1 MFKSYSL
8 PPPHYAVLITTHSET
23 QATELCGIVN
33 SGWGGV
39 SLLCD
44 WKSKARYNPI
54 FCVRTPPVNDKWIW
68 LDLTHSGTHL
78 SSFKE
83 IVSTKGISSL
93 SVFPMISRCLSK
105 FMMHWKQNRITGYC
119 QWFHCVREPLP
130 QAKGTNGLAE
140 PIIPSRIGESAD
152 QETSSSHYPLIRK
165 IKNLGFNHFHVV

>member
-1 MFKSYSL
+1 MGYRI
-8 PPPHYAVLITTHSET
+8 VWDC
-23 QATELCGIVN
+23 ELG
-33 SGWGGV
+33 GWGGV

-44 WKSKARYNPI
+44 WKSKAGYNPI
-54 FCVRTPPVNDKWIW
+54 PCMRTPPVNDKSIW

-130 QAKGTNGLAE
+130 QAKGTSGLVE

-152 QETSSSHYPLIRK
+152 QETSSSHYHTFFSFYFGPFLYIYSYVN
-165 IKNLGFNHFHVV
+165 NLK